1 MELRTPLRLWKAKR
15 WYSVFWEIQIYEVC
29 FRTNRN
35 CITRFRSVM
44 ELWREFLRKK
54 WSRVSKILE
63 NVLFAGCKVTFGIH
77 KHVSFAL
84 SECKISR
91 IIYNFDRR
99 DFFELGWTH
108 CNDLKKS
115 KSKPCR
121 KSQRLERNGSRLGR
135 FESILAI
142 GNGLWK
148 GCSPKI

>member
-1 MELRTPLRLWKAKR
+1 MKGEDNGTAYPLRLWKAKR
-15 WYSVFWEIQIYEVC
+15 WYSMFLEIQIYEVC

-54 WSRVSKILE
+54 WSRVSKILV

-115 KSKPCR
+115 KSKPWI
-121 KSQRLERNGSRLGR
+121 KPTSSK
-135 FESILAI
+135 ILVDRQTYP
-142 GNGLWK
+142 L
-148 GCSPKI
+148 